1 MNPFKSY
8 VFTWWQLGLLKTSML
23 ALGLALGATW
33 PGAFAR
39 WRAILWVVFLIP
51 AIYLMVISFQQM

>member
-1 MNPFKSY
+1 MNPFRSY

-33 PGAFAR
+33 PGVFAR
-39 WRAILWVVFLIP
+39 WRVILWLVFLIP
-51 AIYLMVISFQQM
+51 AIYLMILSFQQM

>member
-23 ALGLALGATW
+23 ALGLVLGATW
-33 PGAFAR
+33 PGVFAR
-39 WRAILWVVFLIP
+39 WRAILWVIFLIP